1 MEPLSDTESEPEQFP
16 AEPVVE
22 EQSLEKKPKRKYV
35 KKVKVAEPANEV
47 IEEPKPEKPKRV
59 MSEEHKEKMRIARE
73 KAKERRMQE
82 KGLAKPEPITR
93 QDTEEPKAEPEPEVK
108 PKRKYTRKPKAE
120 PVAEQPKEKVVEV
133 HHHHYEEKPKKTRAK
148 KETEPKEKAPR
159 KPRAKKEVAE
169 PKQVVQRIDFV

>member
-120 PVAEQPKEKVVEV
+120 AEPKAESKEKVVEV

-159 KPRAKKEVAE
+159 KPRVKKET
-169 PKQVVQRIDFV
+169 PKPVIQSVDFV